1 MAKPSHETGDGEFSI
16 IVKIAAF
23 LTFFHKMMNSRCL
36 DQHYMTHLAAKQL
49 PCPGSNNYR
58 FMSTPKSPEITIIV
72 NIPICSNESL
82 LMIMIDPFPV
92 CGKMFSR
99 KKTLAK
105 HVVTCGGSLKQ
116 EA

>member
-1 MAKPSHETGDGEFSI
+1 MAKPSHETGDGEFST
-16 IVKIAAF
+16 IVTIDAF
-23 LTFFHKMMNSRCL
+23 LTIFHKIMNSRCL
-36 DQHYMTHLAAKQL
+36 DQHYMTHLSAKQL
-49 PCPGSNNYR
+49 PCPGSNTYR
-58 FMSTPKSPEITIIV
+58 YMSTPQSREIAIIV
-72 NIPICSNESL
+72 NSIFQFAV
-82 LMIMIDPFPV
+82 MIMIDPFPV